1 MAEKKEEKPKE
12 NKKEKERYEGF
23 HQPEIL
29 GIVDNVTGDLIPIK
43 SKSDFEKYIGEV
55 RARAHEWN
63 LIDELSKRI

>member
-12 NKKEKERYEGF
+12 KKERYEGF

-43 SKSDFEKYIGEV
+43 SKSDFEKHIGEV

>member
-1 MAEKKEEKPKE
+1 MAEKKETKTEE
-12 NKKEKERYEGF
+12 KKETKERYEGF